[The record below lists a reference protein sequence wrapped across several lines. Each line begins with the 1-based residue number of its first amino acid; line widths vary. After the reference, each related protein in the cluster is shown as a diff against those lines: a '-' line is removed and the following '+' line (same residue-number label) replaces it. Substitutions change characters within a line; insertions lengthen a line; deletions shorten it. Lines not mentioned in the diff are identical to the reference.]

1 MQNQK
6 KADPKKG
13 HYRTSPLKN
22 GLTKLPCFLKILAS
36 WGDFFDNGLL
46 LYPVQDHTMQCCT
59 RKPFWVAKLEPQS
72 CSASAFPYFEA
83 DAELG
88 VDDLWYVCLDF
99 CFDHLYFPIQI
110 TEKFSIVLCTK
121 DALHQRITKLKM
133 HSTRHASHKRYDI
146 PKMHQSRGELAP
158 SQGSLSSHLNWP
170 KSHYRPENAS
180 VHPSPPWNA

>member
-22 GLTKLPCFLKILAS
+22 GLTKLPCFLKILVS

-72 CSASAFPYFEA
+72 CSASSFPYFEA

-88 VDDLWYVCLDF
+88 VVDRNKYIGTETKCKNLTNVWLLVPWLSHLILRPCCILFGQKRTDDNF
-99 CFDHLYFPIQI
+99 CVFLAAKILFVSVSTTGSSSDNVR
-110 TEKFSIVLCTK
+110 KS
-121 DALHQRITKLKM
+121 TKL
-133 HSTRHASHKRYDI
+133 ASFTF
-146 PKMHQSRGELAP
+146 
-158 SQGSLSSHLNWP
+158 
-170 KSHYRPENAS
+170 
-180 VHPSPPWNA
+180 

>member
-46 LYPVQDHTMQCCT
+46 IYPFSDHTIQCCT
-59 RKPFWVAKLEPQS
+59 QKPFWVAKLEPRS

-88 VDDLWYVCLDF
+88 VIKSLLFKPSSPYTW
-99 CFDHLYFPIQI
+99 P
-110 TEKFSIVLCTK
+110 S
-121 DALHQRITKLKM
+121 
-133 HSTRHASHKRYDI
+133 
-146 PKMHQSRGELAP
+146 QSRHSKYCCSSSPSFPSLAA
-158 SQGSLSSHLNWP
+158 QLCYYCLSSETDAEAHVQPVIQHVNFTCENSILEKTETLTRNFP
-170 KSHYRPENAS
+170 PGLQSKSE
-180 VHPSPPWNA
+180 HPLCPSSCRSM